1 MQQIVT
7 ILGVAGIYAL
17 LATGLVLVYK
27 TSRIVS
33 LAQGHIAILCAFF
46 VSSLISSGYGWPA
59 VLLATIVGCA
69 ALAGMVYF
77 AVMRQLVGEPPF
89 VGLMATIG
97 IAILLRGVM
106 VLAFGGVS
114 VTTHSLLGGAVN
126 LFGQNVPAAH
136 VLVAAASWAIVGIVV
151 TVGNLSGL
159 GLFMRATTDNVV
171 LAAQR
176 GINIDMVL
184 CSAWVIAVLAA
195 AAGGYLHG
203 QRALVS
209 TAAILI
215 GVNAL
220 IAALI
225 GGMDSYVGAIL
236 GCIIVAASEHL
247 VLQYFEA
254 RYADL
259 APIGLMLVILT
270 LRPWGLFGTPEEVE
284 RV

>member
-7 ILGVAGIYAL
+7 ILGVAGNYAL

-27 TSRIVS
+27 TSRVVS

-46 VSSLISSGYGWPA
+46 VSSLIASGHGWA
-59 VLLATIVGCA
+59 TVLFTTLIGSV
-69 ALAGMVYF
+69 ALAGIIYF

-97 IAILLRGVM
+97 IAILVRGLI

-114 VTTHSLLGGAVN
+114 VTTHSLFGGAVN

-136 VLVAAASWAIVGIVV
+136 LFVAAASWAMVCIIVI
-151 TVGNLSGL
+151 VGNLSGL

-176 GINIDMVL
+176 GINIDLVL
-184 CSAWVIAVLAA
+184 CSAWIVAVLAA
-195 AAGGYLHG
+195 GAGGYLHG

-215 GVNAL
+215 GINAL

-247 VLQYFEA
+247 ALQYFEA

-259 APIGLMLVILT
+259 APIGLMVIILT
-270 LRPWGLFGTPEEVE
+270 LRPWGLFGTAEEVE

>member
-1 MQQIVT
+1 MQQITT
-7 ILGVAGIYAL
+7 ILGVSGIYAL
-17 LATGLVLVYK
+17 LATGLVLIYK
-27 TSRIVS
+27 TSRVVS
-33 LAQGHIAILCAFF
+33 LTQGHLAILCAFF
-46 VSSLISSGYGWPA
+46 VASLISSGYPWSV
-59 VLLATIVGCA
+59 VLLATLLGCCV
-69 ALAGMVYF
+69 LACLIYF
-77 AVMRQLVGEPPF
+77 AVMRPLVGEPPF

-106 VLAFGGVS
+106 VMVFGGVA
-114 VTTHSLLGGAVN
+114 VTTHPLIGGVVDVV
-126 LFGQNVPAAH
+126 GHPVPATH
-136 VLVAAASWAIVGIVV
+136 LLVAIVSWLLVFVIVAFGAFTNI
-151 TVGNLSGL
+151 
-159 GLFMRATTDNVV
+159 GLFMRATTENVV

-176 GINIDMVL
+176 GVNIDLVV
-184 CSAWVIAVLAA
+184 CSAWIIAVGAA

-215 GVNAL
+215 GINGL

-225 GGMDSYVGAIL
+225 GGMDSYRGAIL
-236 GCIIVAASEHL
+236 GSLIVAGSENL
-247 VLQYFEA
+247 ALQYFEA

-259 APIGLMLVILT
+259 APVALMLVIVT

>member
-7 ILGVAGIYAL
+7 ILGVSGIYAL

-27 TSRIVS
+27 TSRVVS
-33 LAQGHIAILCAFF
+33 LAQGHIAILFAFF
-46 VSSLISSGYGWPA
+46 VSSLIAGGYHWPTVLVATAIGCFA
-59 VLLATIVGCA
+59 V
-69 ALAGMVYF
+69 AGIIYF

-114 VTTHSLLGGAVN
+114 VTTYPLIGGSID
-126 LFGQNVPAAH
+126 LFGRSVPAAH
-136 VLVAAASWAIVGIVV
+136 VLVATASWLIVGVIIAF
-151 TVGNLSGL
+151 GQLSRL
-159 GLFMRATTDNVV
+159 GLFMRATTDDVV

-176 GINIDMVL
+176 GINIDTVVCL
-184 CSAWVIAVLAA
+184 AWVIAVIAA

-220 IAALI
+220 IAILI
-225 GGMDSYVGAIL
+225 GGMDSYAGAVI
-236 GCIIVAASEHL
+236 GAVVVTASENL
-247 VLQYFEA
+247 ALQYFEA

-259 APIGLMLVILT
+259 APIVLMVVILT